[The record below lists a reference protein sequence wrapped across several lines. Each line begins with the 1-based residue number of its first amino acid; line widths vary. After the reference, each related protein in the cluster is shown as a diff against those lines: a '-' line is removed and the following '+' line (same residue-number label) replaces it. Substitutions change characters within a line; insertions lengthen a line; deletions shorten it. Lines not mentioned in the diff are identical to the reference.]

1 MSQGQDRTDPLARGA
16 DEMIWGIPRA
26 TALPHGA
33 WRGFRAFAGRND
45 NLLKTDI
52 GAIAGSKNPGQRSQA

>member
-33 WRGFRAFAGRND
+33 WRGFRAFASREEGDAEIAR
-45 NLLKTDI
+45 LE
-52 GAIAGSKNPGQRSQA
+52 GAVQVRPRRELE